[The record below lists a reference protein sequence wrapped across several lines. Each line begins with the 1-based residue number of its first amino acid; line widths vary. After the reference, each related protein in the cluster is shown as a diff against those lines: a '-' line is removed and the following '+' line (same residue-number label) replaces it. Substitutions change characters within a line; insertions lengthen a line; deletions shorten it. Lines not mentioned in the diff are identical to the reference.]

1 MSILLLIVNQPIGQ
15 ENDSVAYRLISEIMQ
30 AWQITVRSPT
40 K

>member
-1 MSILLLIVNQPIGQ
+1 MSILLLIVNQAIEQ

-30 AWQITVRSPT
+30 AWKTTARLPI